1 MTDRTRPAEWSELT
15 DRVLRAAA
23 WYPGRAVPLD
33 RWEAALR
40 ASGFALHAAAARF
53 LEEFGG
59 LRTDTWTPGP
69 LMPQSPFRFDAGAV
83 DAGAVDAGAV
93 DGGRFSRVRAELGH
107 GACPVGLADSGD
119 SVLVMTAD
127 GAVHIGAEHTEPL
140 AGDGYAAIEKLV
152 VERRTD
158 APLPFVL
165 DGDRLVFPHTPEQD
179 GRAEIGTRWSAET
192 DWLLRRSG
200 WQPGRAVPTAGWDS
214 RLHEDDESF
223 VMHDAARRFLGEFG
237 GLEIVQR
244 GPGRTAARSPFRLD
258 PLVALYE
265 SEIFDDLSEQA
276 GEPLYPLG
284 AVDGG
289 VSYLCMAP
297 SGAVFTGMDDAGLLA
312 GSGDEALNKLI
323 EGIA

>member
-1 MTDRTRPAEWSELT
+1 MTEQSRPPAWSELT
-15 DRVLRAAA
+15 GRVLRAAA

-33 RWEAALR
+33 RWEGALR
-40 ASGFALHAAAARF
+40 GSGFGLSEAAARF
-53 LEEFGG
+53 LTEFGG
-59 LRTDTWTPGP
+59 LRTDGWTPGP

-83 DAGAVDAGAV
+83 EGVRD
-93 DGGRFSRVRAELGH
+93 RFPWFDAELGP
-107 GACPVGLADSGD
+107 GACPVGLADNGD
-119 SVLVMTAD
+119 SVLAMTQD
-127 GAVHIGAEHTEPL
+127 GAVRIGTDRPEPL
-140 AGDGYAAIEKLV
+140 AADAYAAIERLV
-152 VERRTD
+152 MERRTD

-165 DGDRLVFPHTPEQD
+165 DGGRLVFPHTPEQD

-192 DWLLRRSG
+192 DWLLRRCG
-200 WQPGRAVPTAGWDS
+200 WQPGRAVPTGEWER
-214 RLHEDDESF
+214 RLREDDESF

-237 GLEIVQR
+237 GLDVVQR

-258 PLVALYE
+258 PLVALHE

-289 VSYLCMAP
+289 VSFLCMAP
-297 SGAVFTGMDDAGLLA
+297 DGAVFLGMDDAGLLA

-323 EGIA
+323 EGVA